1 MGLIPGQVRSC
12 ITCAVCACS
21 FLSSTFA
28 TPWTVAHQ
36 VPLSMG
42 LFRQEYWSGLPFPPP
57 GGLQP
62 RDGNCHFPH
71 VLHCRRILY
80 HRGTWEVRIMCA
92 APLPKKDTT
101 IFPCRGLYSC
111 IITVTIN
118 HPLLGETFCTHEMWR
133 LRVCLCL
140 RQVSIPLP
148 TMVATMQLCSPY
160 LYFRHFNF
168 VPAWNQLDISI
179 SVFYSHCKKKK
190 KKKG

>member
-1 MGLIPGQVRSC
+1 
-12 ITCAVCACS
+12 
-21 FLSSTFA
+21 
-28 TPWTVAHQ
+28 
-36 VPLSMG
+36 
-42 LFRQEYWSGLPFPPP
+42 
-57 GGLQP
+57 
-62 RDGNCHFPH
+62 
-71 VLHCRRILY
+71 
-80 HRGTWEVRIMCA
+80 MCA

-190 KKKG
+190 KKKAKFTFSPETSIPLQLTGFLVMLSIARANYVLPCCPHM